1 MIEDLDKYK
10 ILKVVD
16 QMQDVQ
22 AIDIF
27 KQEAEEAANELA
39 IKGESKD
46 VLAAFSQLEKQDYEN
61 KVKILMCA
69 GRSNYDIISE
79 MYEYGVTIEQT
90 KKFIRNV
97 NKAFKEL
104 STEDDAEMKLKLEE
118 QYYTLYQKAFL
129 AGDYKTAKAILDSL
143 TRLHNLSTVKSTKVN
158 MTYNIDFSN

>member
-16 QMQDVQ
+16 QMTDAQPIEV
-22 AIDIF
+22 F
-27 KQEAEEAANELA
+27 KQQAEEAANELA
-39 IKGESKD
+39 IKGED
-46 VLAAFSQLEKQDYEN
+46 NPLAAFSQLEKQDYEN

-69 GRSNYDIISE
+69 GHSNYDIISE

-90 KKFIRNV
+90 KKLIRNV

-118 QYYTLYQKAFL
+118 QYYTIYQKALL
-129 AGDYKTAKAILDSL
+129 AGDYKTAKSVLDSL
-143 TRLHNLSTVKSTKVN
+143 TRLHNLATVKATKVN